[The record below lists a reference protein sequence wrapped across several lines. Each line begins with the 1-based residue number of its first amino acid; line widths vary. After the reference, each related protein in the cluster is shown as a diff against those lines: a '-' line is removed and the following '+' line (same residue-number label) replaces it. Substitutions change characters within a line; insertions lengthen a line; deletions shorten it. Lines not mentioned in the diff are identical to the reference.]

1 MSVPSQVVFWCFN
14 IIGLKLLPVKAA
26 YSSSIKDTE
35 DITGVY
41 SSFGVSN
48 AIDNNPGTAFQT
60 SDDYEINPWL
70 QVELEK
76 ISTIYQVIIV
86 SRKNWWISSMRN
98 AEVRVGF
105 TRFDDMTNGRELLVW
120 LAVTGNE
127 NLCNTHDGP
136 EQDGEQITINCNKP
150 ITGQLV
156 SVQLIQSIL
165 QRSKLQTIHGFTSLS
180 LNEIMIYGHSGK
192 CLCF

>member
-1 MSVPSQVVFWCFN
+1 M
-14 IIGLKLLPVKAA
+14 KAA

-76 ISTIYQVIIV
+76 VSTIYQVIIL
-86 SRKNWWISSMRN
+86 SRKNWWVANMRN
-98 AEVRVGF
+98 AQVRVGF
-105 TRFDDMTNGRELLVW
+105 TEFSEFTNLNLLR
-120 LAVTGNE
+120 LLTMNPLPYIKLCAVE
-127 NLCNTHDGP
+127 ERP
-136 EQDGEQITINCNKP
+136 EQDGDEIKMNCHKP
-150 ITGQLV
+150 ITGRYV
-156 SVQLIQSIL
+156 SVQLVQSVLTDKGQPESI
-165 QRSKLQTIHGFTSLS
+165 REFASLS
-180 LNEIMIYGHSGK
+180 LNEIMIYGHAG
-192 CLCF
+192 